1 MAGRPSRE
9 ALYRRLDE
17 AFVELRDRLGGL
29 PDPVEAS
36 DIWNRIWHQEA
47 HHSTA
52 LEGNTLVLAQVETL
66 LEQGRAVGAKEL
78 REYLEVRGY
87 ADAAHWVYGQALA
100 PGAWTEGELV
110 TLTEVRSVHTMALG
124 PAWDVAP
131 HPSATSREHP
141 GTFREHDIETFP
153 GGMRPPPWTD
163 VPAQMHDWVRNAK
176 RIARAERPIERL
188 AQAHDQFER
197 IHPFLDGNGRV
208 GRLLL
213 NLMLLRL
220 GYAPAIIYKRDRA
233 RYLAAL
239 RKADG
244 GDPGAL
250 GELVAR
256 SVLDNLYRFIV
267 PAVAGPQ
274 RLVPLAS
281 LASDAITEGALRV
294 AAHRGTLRAQRG
306 DDGQWRSTRKWVD
319 EYLATRHQ
327 RRR

>member
-1 MAGRPSRE
+1 MVGRPSRE

-17 AFVELRDRLGGL
+17 AFAELRDRLGGL
-29 PDPVEAS
+29 PDPIEAS
-36 DIWNRIWHQEA
+36 DIWNRIWYQEA

-66 LEQGRAVGAKEL
+66 LHEGRAVGAKEL
-78 REYLEVRGY
+78 SEYLEVRGY
-87 ADAAHWVYGQALA
+87 ADAAQWVYGQALA
-100 PGAWTEGELV
+100 PGVWSDGALV
-110 TLTEVRSVHTMALG
+110 TLTEVRSVHAMALG
-124 PAWDVAP
+124 PVWDVAS
-131 HPSATSREHP
+131 HPSATPREHP
-141 GTFREHDIETFP
+141 GAFREHDIESFP
-153 GGMRPPPWTD
+153 EGMKPPPWTD
-163 VPAQMHDWVRNAK
+163 VPAQMQDWVSDAR
-176 RIARAERPIERL
+176 RIARTQRPIEDL
-188 AQAHDQFER
+188 AVAHDRLEQ

-239 RKADG
+239 RKADA

-281 LASDAITEGALRV
+281 LASADITEGALRV

-327 RRR
+327 RGR